1 MHVLEYNHQV
11 AQIELRQR
19 LQEALDCKGWK
30 RKDLGLA
37 TGIDTVIIS
46 QILNSRRKM
55 TLTQLDSIT
64 EALGLQKDTFYEDF
78 LGECFNE
85 SGSMSPIK
93 TADFFIGCIKAER
106 YDITKRIMYFIN
118 EDSDRKR
125 ILDKTFR
132 MAEHIFSSD
141 QRNYS
146 LPLYEIVISNSTT
159 RSVQLAI
166 AYFKRFLIARDVD
179 LPVSGFESLHQLFEY
194 LPLLPEEYK
203 FEAYYK
209 ILTFYN
215 VVENWD
221 KLLKYSKELKEL
233 ALSQNNKKY
242 IAEALLYESFSYQ
255 GLKDYANAL
264 RVVKEY
270 SSYSDEYAQ
279 LARINET
286 LIHVDM
292 GHVEYIDEHVKL
304 ISPDPKKLFLFLPV
318 AIEAYLQ
325 KEMFHNIDELLQIH
339 QQEIDQLSNKTDI
352 LNQKYKLRLFQV
364 LSTYYCV
371 KGENDLGFHY
381 NIEALQLALFF
392 KNVERLKCIILMHY
406 QFTPSEKHKEMF
418 INIMAKGDIQNEK
431 NFNFFTNDSVLIRF
445 YRNEF

>member
-242 IAEALLYESFSYQ
+242 IAEALLYESFCYQ

-264 RVVKEY
+264 RILKIT
-270 SSYSDEYAQ
+270 
-279 LARINET
+279 RI
-286 LIHVDM
+286 
-292 GHVEYIDEHVKL
+292 
-304 ISPDPKKLFLFLPV
+304 
-318 AIEAYLQ
+318 
-325 KEMFHNIDELLQIH
+325 
-339 QQEIDQLSNKTDI
+339 
-352 LNQKYKLRLFQV
+352 
-364 LSTYYCV
+364 
-371 KGENDLGFHY
+371 
-381 NIEALQLALFF
+381 
-392 KNVERLKCIILMHY
+392 
-406 QFTPSEKHKEMF
+406 
-418 INIMAKGDIQNEK
+418 INIPNNVKRLY
-431 NFNFFTNDSVLIRF
+431 FW
-445 YRNEF
+445 

>member
-1 MHVLEYNHQV
+1 MQALEYNYQV

-19 LQEALDCKGWK
+19 LQESLDSKGWK
-30 RKDLGLA
+30 QKDLVLA
-37 TGIDTVIIS
+37 TGIDSVIIS
-46 QILNSRRKM
+46 QILNFKRKM
-55 TLTQLDSIT
+55 TLLQLDSVT

-78 LGECFNE
+78 MGECFNE
-85 SGSMSPIK
+85 SGRMSPIK
-93 TADFFIGCIKAER
+93 TAEFFIGCIKAER
-106 YDITKRIMYFIN
+106 YDITKKIMYFIN
-118 EDSDRKR
+118 EDTDRKR

-141 QRNYS
+141 QRIYS
-146 LPLYEIVISNSTT
+146 LPLYEIVIANSTT
-159 RSVQLAI
+159 RSEQLAI

-179 LPVSGFESLHQLFEY
+179 LPVSGFEALHQLFEY

-203 FEAYYK
+203 YEAYYK

-221 KLLKYSKELKEL
+221 KLLKYSKELKVL
-233 ALSQNNKKY
+233 ATSQSNKKY
-242 IAEALLYESFSYQ
+242 VAEALLYESFSYQ
-255 GLKDYANAL
+255 GLKDYETAL
-264 RVVKEY
+264 LIVKKY
-270 SSYSDEYAQ
+270 STCSDEYAQ

-286 LIHVDM
+286 LIRVDM
-292 GHVEYIDEHVKL
+292 GHVESIDEHIKL

-325 KEMFHNIDELLQIH
+325 KEMFHNIEELLRRH
-339 QQEIDQLSNKTDI
+339 EQEIDQLSSKTDI
-352 LNQKYKLRLFQV
+352 LNQKYKLRLFQA

-371 KGENDLGFHY
+371 RGETDLGFHY
-381 NIEALQLALFF
+381 NIEALQLALYF
-392 KNVERLKCIILMHY
+392 KNVERLKSIILMHY

-418 INIMAKGDIQNEK
+418 INIMAKGEIQNEK
-431 NFNFFTNDSVLIRF
+431 NVNFFTDDSVLIRF